1 MRASMSFAVIVAA
14 RARDH
19 DFGQSA
25 GVEIDDLVR
34 QHRLDHALD
43 RHAAGLAEIGRAE
56 DRHVGGGAGV
66 LHQIADAHDL
76 ADDRH
81 RGLERRAG
89 PLRQRRVRGEALEER
104 PVAAGDLCAGD
115 LRRGGEGEG
124 EQRECGQPDHRCSP
138 QRIIAEVDCS
148 IWSAAE
154 MTLAFIS

>member
-1 MRASMSFAVIVAA
+1 MRASMSFGRDRGA

-25 GVEIDDLVR
+25 GFHIDDLVR

-43 RHAAGLAEIGRAE
+43 RDAAGLAEVGRAE

-76 ADDRH
+76 SDDRH
-81 RGLERRAG
+81 RRLERRAG
-89 PLRQRRVRGEALEER
+89 PLRQRRVRGKAVEER
-104 PVAAGDLCAGD
+104 SVGAGDLCAGD

-124 EQRECGQPDHRCSP
+124 EERERGQPDHRWSP
-138 QRIIAEVDCS
+138 QRIIADVDCS
-148 IWSAAE
+148 I
-154 MTLAFIS
+154 